1 MPASPRRIAGDPTES
16 PVVDVSRPNR
26 DRPPAEALLRAVTAS
41 GTSTA
46 RLLQDYARLAFG
58 PGRLS
63 FNDYIRLRLF
73 DERLYGTTD
82 KRAFVG
88 GRANRDIAITVNYRH
103 DWFGMLSNKIAG
115 GAYLRT

>member
-1 MPASPRRIAGDPTES
+1 MRASTRRIANEPAES

-26 DRPPAEALLRAVTAS
+26 DQPPAEALMRAVAAS

-73 DERLYGTTD
+73 DDRLYGDTD

-88 GRANRDIAITVNYRH
+88 GRANREFCDHRQ
-103 DWFGMLSNKIAG
+103 LPP
-115 GAYLRT
+115 